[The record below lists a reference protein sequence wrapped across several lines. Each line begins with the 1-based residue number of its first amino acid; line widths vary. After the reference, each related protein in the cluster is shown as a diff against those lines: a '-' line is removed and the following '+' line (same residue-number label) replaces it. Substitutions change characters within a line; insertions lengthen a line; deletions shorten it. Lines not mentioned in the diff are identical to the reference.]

1 MTAPTTEPTWNFVGG
16 KPTRASA
23 EGVLPVVNPATGQQI
38 GAVAA
43 SNSADVAHAVT
54 AAGEAS
60 WSWAATSPAERYQAI
75 HQVADLLQDHF
86 DELAELE
93 AVNAGK
99 PIAAVRDAELPG
111 VIDAVR
117 LFAATARSLPG
128 IAAAEYVPGNTSFI
142 RREPVGIVA
151 AITPWNY
158 PLLQA
163 VAKVIPAI
171 AVGNTVVLK
180 PAEATPLTT
189 LRLAELAGQV
199 LPPGVFNVVTG
210 TGREAGQALVTERAV
225 GLVSFTGS
233 VAAGSA
239 VAAAAAT
246 GLKKTVMELGGNAPA
261 VVFEDADLDQALDA
275 LLVGGLYN
283 TGQECMASSRLLV
296 HRSRYDSFV
305 DGLVE
310 RARATVI
317 GDTLDPT
324 TELGPLISQA
334 QRERVEGFLARR
346 GSRAKIATGGSRTDS
361 PGYFLEPTVVVGVEQ
376 CDELV
381 QDEIFGP
388 VFTVQPFDDDESAL
402 RMANDTRYGLA
413 ASVWTR
419 DVGRAFRITNRLT
432 SGTVWINNHLA
443 FGPDL
448 PVSGHG
454 DSGYGVENSLL
465 GVTEFTQIKHV
476 AVNNI

>member
-1 MTAPTTEPTWNFVGG
+1 MNTPTTEPTWNFIGG
-16 KPTRASA
+16 QPTRASA
-23 EGVLPVVNPATGQQI
+23 EGVLPVVNPATGRQI

-43 SNSADVAHAVT
+43 SRPADVALAVEV
-54 AAGEAS
+54 AREAS
-60 WSWAATSPAERYQAI
+60 TSWSATSPAQRYQAL
-75 HQVADLLQDHF
+75 HPVADLLQEHF
-86 DELAELE
+86 DELAGLE
-93 AVNAGK
+93 ALNAGK
-99 PIAAVRDAELPG
+99 PISAVREEELPG

-142 RREPVGIVA
+142 RREPVGVVG

-163 VAKVIPAI
+163 VAKVIPAM

-189 LRLAELAGQV
+189 LRLAELAGRV

-210 TGREAGQALVTERAV
+210 TGREAGQALVTDPAV

-233 VAAGSA
+233 AAAGSA

-246 GLKKTVMELGGNAPA
+246 GLKKTVLELGGNAPA

-275 LLVGGLYN
+275 LTAGGLYN
-283 TGQECMASSRLLV
+283 TGQECMASSRILV

-324 TELGPLISQA
+324 TELGPLISQT
-334 QRERVEGFLARR
+334 QRERVEGLLARR
-346 GSRAKIATGGSRTDS
+346 SGTAKIATGGSRRDS
-361 PGYFLEPTVVVGVEQ
+361 PGFFLEPTVVIGVEQ
-376 CDELV
+376 GDELV
-381 QDEIFGP
+381 QEEIFGP
-388 VFTVQPFDDDESAL
+388 VFTVQPFDDDDTAL

-419 DVGRAFRITNRLT
+419 DVGRAFRVTNRLT

-454 DSGYGVENSLL
+454 DSGYGVENNLL
-465 GVTEFTQIKHV
+465 GLTEFTQIKHI
-476 AVNNI
+476 AVNNV